1 MGVLRALSLAKY
13 LPEFGVRLDVLT
25 AKNAPAVGV
34 DTSLLRQ
41 VPAEVTVHRTW
52 TPDLPF
58 GVRKAIKRV
67 VSGSGAGK
75 KGSASAVSSGA
86 VSSGAKGGGNPLKAL
101 VGNLLLPDPQV
112 GWLPF
117 AFRAARRIVREREID
132 VVVVTVPP
140 FSTVRLVTMLRRQF
154 PPLPIV
160 LDFRDEWLTTTI
172 DLVSFNNNERARRVA
187 EKAEAEAVRD
197 ATAVVAVTE
206 AARREIAGRYP
217 DEPADKFVYL
227 PNGFDGPAPRVEE
240 AQAGPT
246 AVGGSGGSGVSGN
259 KVVLT
264 YLGTVYG
271 STDPGTFVEAVLGL
285 SAELRDRLT
294 VRYIGHVE
302 TPALRASLLRMGET
316 LEMRGFVPQAEALRA
331 IDDTTYLLLIT
342 HDRIN
347 VPAKFYDYLGS
358 GKRMVAAVHTEGDV
372 RRLLELT
379 RAGWWTDV
387 RDVSAIR
394 RMLVEVLSRSGSE
407 ALPRPNLEEIAR
419 FHRRAVAERYRE
431 LLRTVVAGAAP
442 ELEEGRGR

>member
-1 MGVLRALSLAKY
+1 MNVLLVTFSFPPAGGVGVLRALSLAKY

-25 AKNAPAVGV
+25 AKNAPAVGT

-41 VPAEVTVHRTW
+41 VPAEVTVHQTW

-67 VSGSGAGK
+67 VSGGRVGK
-75 KGSASAVSSGA
+75 KGSSAAGSVAAERGS
-86 VSSGAKGGGNPLKAL
+86 NPLKAL

-117 AFRAARRIVREREID
+117 AFRAARRIVRERAID
-132 VVVVTVPP
+132 VVLITVPP

-154 PPLPIV
+154 PRLPIV
-160 LDFRDEWLTTTI
+160 LDFRDEWLTTTMP
-172 DLVSFNNNERARRVA
+172 LVSFNNNERARRVA

-206 AARREIAGRYP
+206 AARGEIAGRYP
-217 DEPADKFVYL
+217 EQPEAKFVYL
-227 PNGFDGPAPRVEE
+227 PNGFDGVLPRETPAR
-240 AQAGPT
+240 A
-246 AVGGSGGSGVSGN
+246 GSGET
-259 KVVLT
+259 VVLT

-285 SAELRDRLT
+285 PGELRARLR

-302 TPALRASLLRMGET
+302 TPALRASLLRLGET
-316 LEMRGFVPQAEALRA
+316 LELRGFVPQAEALRA

-347 VPAKFYDYLGS
+347 VAAKFYDYLGS
-358 GKRMVAAVHTEGDV
+358 GKRMVAAVHPEGDV
-372 RRLLELT
+372 RRLLERT
-379 RAGWWTDV
+379 RAGWWSDAGDV
-387 RDVSAIR
+387 GAIG
-394 RMLVEVLSRSGSE
+394 RMLVEVLSGAASE
-407 ALPRPNLEEIAR
+407 EGLPGPDFEEIAR
-419 FHRRAVAERYRE
+419 FHRRAVAERYGE
-431 LLRTVVAGAAP
+431 LLTRVAAGAGA
-442 ELEEGRGR
+442 GRETQE